1 MLERNLVS
9 IAVGAL
15 IVAGVLWSM
24 PSHSADAATSA
35 FAQQVKGALSP
46 ADRAWV
52 VQEGGAVLR
61 APRITPAAVASR
73 VNARFAGRKY
83 EPQTLD
89 ALVATVYAEAAAQ
102 AAIDAQ
108 EIADAIAAGNRQKE
122 ALRKVL
128 EHVQDSG
135 CVDELNQQL
144 ALKMQ
149 QLQTRQTQALA
160 VLSDIVK
167 RNHDA
172 MQAIVGNLKG

>member
-1 MLERNLVS
+1 MLKRKLVA

-15 IVAGVLWSM
+15 IVAVALWSM
-24 PSHSADAATSA
+24 PSQSADAATTA

-61 APRITPAAVASR
+61 APRFTAAAVASR
-73 VNARFAGRKY
+73 VNSQFAGRKY
-83 EPQTLD
+83 EPQTLE
-89 ALVATVYAEAAAQ
+89 ALMATVYAEAAAR
-102 AAIDAQ
+102 AAIDGQA
-108 EIADAIAAGNRQKE
+108 IVDAIAAGNRQKE

-135 CVDELNQQL
+135 CVDELNQEL

-149 QLQTRQTQALA
+149 QLHTRQTQAQA
-160 VLSDIVK
+160 MLSDIVK

-172 MQAIVGNLKG
+172 LQAIVANLKG